1 MFEWLFGNRKEVEEV
16 KEETQKAF
24 DAVKKDIANVGRWI
38 KHLHGKDH
46 ERHSQISEHH
56 ELISGFDA
64 RFTSIENELAEM
76 KALVSVL
83 QEDFSAGL
91 FKQPSTAVYKHTAV
105 QAVEKPVE
113 TAVYL
118 PVEASFLGY
127 SSSPLTQLTSMERAI
142 VYVLLNSELKLS
154 YEDLAVMLG
163 KDRSTLR
170 SQINMIRK
178 KCGELIEEHI
188 EKNGKKRVYIPEEI
202 KQKLVKNA
210 KMRGI
215 KRILKDK
222 KNENVGS
229 DDK

>member
-1 MFEWLFGNRKEVEEV
+1 MFEWLFGSRKEVEEV

-24 DAVKKDIANVGRWI
+24 DAVKKDIANVGSWI

-46 ERHSQISEHH
+46 EHHSQISEHH

-64 RFTSIENELAEM
+64 RFTSVENELAEL

-91 FKQPSTAVYKHTAV
+91 FKQPSTAVHKHTAV

-113 TAVYL
+113 TAVYAA
-118 PVEASFLGY
+118 VEPSFLGY
-127 SSSPLTQLTSMERAI
+127 STNPLTQLTSMERAI

-178 KCGELIEEHI
+178 KCDGLIEEHI
-188 EKNGKKRVYIPEEI
+188 ERNGKKRVYISDEI

-215 KRILKDK
+215 KRTLKESK
-222 KNENVGS
+222 KEKDNKDVE
-229 DDK
+229 